1 MTNDTKYH
9 YPLSLSMKEQ
19 DNDIENL
26 KQIYKELRVEL
37 ESVRTAALNET
48 QNKTQ
53 NSFSI
58 EYEKK
63 GKNKDTSKLKEVDQ
77 VKS

>member
-19 DNDIENL
+19 DIDIENL

-48 QNKTQ
+48 QNKTH

-63 GKNKDTSKLKEVDQ
+63 GKNKETSKLKEVDQ

>member
-1 MTNDTKYH
+1 
-9 YPLSLSMKEQ
+9 MKEQ

>member
-1 MTNDTKYH
+1 
-9 YPLSLSMKEQ
+9 MKEQ
-19 DNDIENL
+19 DIDIENL

-63 GKNKDTSKLKEVDQ
+63 GKNKETSKLKEVDQ

>member
-1 MTNDTKYH
+1 M
-9 YPLSLSMKEQ
+9 
-19 DNDIENL
+19 
-26 KQIYKELRVEL
+26 EL

-48 QNKTQ
+48 QSKVG

-63 GKNKDTSKLKEVDQ
+63 GKNQSASKTKEVDQ
-77 VKS
+77 VKSEN

>member
-1 MTNDTKYH
+1 M
-9 YPLSLSMKEQ
+9 
-19 DNDIENL
+19 
-26 KQIYKELRVEL
+26 

-63 GKNKDTSKLKEVDQ
+63 GKNQSSNRMKEVDQ
-77 VKS
+77 VKSENEMLKAKLARLE